1 MLEVRGIER
10 IRKKRRIESG
20 KLIQRKRKETRNRR
34 FREIKGLCET
44 PTIKTQ
50 KAFGEDNMWKDALVA
65 KDLI

>member
-10 IRKKRRIESG
+10 IRKKRRTESG
-20 KLIQRKRKETRNRR
+20 RLIERKRKETRNGR
-34 FREIKGLCET
+34 FKEIKGLCEA

-50 KAFGEDNMWKDALVA
+50 KAFGEDNMWKDGLVA